1 MKNIMFGITAI
12 LVTVIQATATE
23 IDMAEIKAA
32 CEASDELLWDESN
45 EYCVPR
51 NPCLDETGTYSQYCN
66 WKTFEN
72 VYSIFYNEWK
82 PLVKIYARVH
92 GLDCEPS
99 HTDGTFVWCTG
110 KDLKVF
116 KFASASDNTYERQTE
131 NFEKYAQQTGGFKNA
146 ICKNA
151 LGGQISKVEEGY
163 GFECKVSGSKCDF
176 VKQILNADAFFAD
189 KTTVYINPVTNNCV
203 ISSEID

>member
-12 LVTVIQATATE
+12 LVTVIQAIATE

-72 VYSIFYNEWK
+72 VYSIFYNEWN
-82 PLVKIYARVH
+82 PLVKIYAKTH
-92 GLDCEPS
+92 GLDCEP
-99 HTDGTFVWCTG
+99 TYADGTFVWCTG

-116 KFASASDNTYERQTE
+116 KFASASDNTYEDSAKHYERGMQTHG
-131 NFEKYAQQTGGFKNA
+131 GGFKEA

-151 LGGQISKVEEGY
+151 LGGQIVKVEEGY
-163 GFECKVSGSKCDF
+163 LSPICRTSKAVCRCSESATARSLWL
-176 VKQILNADAFFAD
+176 I
-189 KTTVYINPVTNNCV
+189 
-203 ISSEID
+203 ISEAK